1 MPFLKREHQKRICII
16 CDCSSWCLQASTLA
30 ITRPGIAHDLVR
42 LLVMPFMVTK
52 WNQKRDWKKKLACA
66 NCLKRTL
73 SEMMVPAKEH
83 EILKRIWPRLLQ
95 RKFLKRIRSEKTDPV
110 KDSSLK
116 RSYEVSWCFRMIAL
130 NQSNQ
135 HMSLKEATWNFS
147 KSYGK
152 LSKVMKT
159 YRKLAT
165 KLPKLT

>member
-1 MPFLKREHQKRICII
+1 
-16 CDCSSWCLQASTLA
+16 
-30 ITRPGIAHDLVR
+30 
-42 LLVMPFMVTK
+42 
-52 WNQKRDWKKKLACA
+52 
-66 NCLKRTL
+66 
-73 SEMMVPAKEH
+73 
-83 EILKRIWPRLLQ
+83 
-95 RKFLKRIRSEKTDPV
+95 
-110 KDSSLK
+110 
-116 RSYEVSWCFRMIAL
+116 MIAL